1 MEILIKTSQFVL
13 SLSFIVIAHELG
25 HFLFARLFHT
35 RVEKFYLFFDPWFS
49 LFKTK
54 KGDTE
59 YGIGWLPLGGYV
71 KISGMIDESL
81 DTEKM
86 KQPPQ
91 PWEFRSKPS
100 WQRLLIMIAGVV
112 VNFFA
117 ALLIYSMIMYT
128 WGMDYVAMKDAAYG
142 YRFCNTALQNGFR
155 NGDKIVAIDG
165 QHYERPSDAFNAII
179 IENAQTVTVER
190 NDTII
195 DIRLP
200 ADFAQQCVNERKVF
214 AEISLPGIVEKV
226 VAGSPAEG
234 AGVQP
239 GDFLKAVNG
248 VPVPFYDHLIRE
260 VRKNSGQPVLLT
272 VERDGNEQVFTLTV
286 SKDSTIGVN
295 LQVDPNKILKVTHV
309 EYGFWAS
316 FPAGVRYGVD
326 KLVSYVKSLRFLKNG
341 ISQLSGFIGI
351 GKIFPSTWNWH
362 GFWDLTALLSIILAF
377 MNILP
382 IPALDGGH
390 VLFLLVE
397 IITRRKPSDKFLE
410 KAQIIGMVLL
420 IGLLLIANGNDIIR
434 LFFPNH

>member
-1 MEILIKTSQFVL
+1 MEILIKASQFIL

-25 HFLFARLFHT
+25 HFLFAKLFHT

-49 LFKTK
+49 LFKIK

-59 YGIGWLPLGGYV
+59 YGVGWLPLGGYV
-71 KISGMIDESL
+71 KISGMIDESM

-100 WQRLLIMIAGVV
+100 WQKLLIMIAGVV
-112 VNFFA
+112 INFLA
-117 ALLIYSMIMYT
+117 ALFIYSMIMYT
-128 WGMDYVAMKDAAYG
+128 WGMNYIATKDAVYG
-142 YRFCNTALQNGFR
+142 YRFCNTAVQHGFR
-155 NGDKIVAIDG
+155 NGDKVVAVDG
-165 QHYERPSDAFNAII
+165 QHYEVPSDAFNAII
-179 IENAQTVTVER
+179 IEDAQTVTVAR
-190 NDTII
+190 NDTLI
-195 DIRLP
+195 DLRLP
-200 ADFAQQCVNERKVF
+200 VGFAQQCVSERKVF
-214 AEISLPGIVEKV
+214 AEINLPGIVIHTV
-226 VAGSPAEG
+226 PGSPAEQ

-239 GDFLKAVNG
+239 DDRLTAVND
-248 VPVPFYDHLIRE
+248 VPVPFFGDLIRE
-260 VRKNSGQPVLLT
+260 VRKNAGQTIRLT
-272 VERDGNEQVFTLTV
+272 LERNEIERELTLTV
-286 SKDSTIGVN
+286 SQDSTIGVN
-295 LQVDPNKILKVTHV
+295 LQVDPTKILHVTHV
-309 EYGFWAS
+309 EYGFLAS
-316 FPAGVRYGVD
+316 FPAGIRYGVD
-326 KLVSYVKSLRFLKNG
+326 KLVSYVKSMRFLKGG
-341 ISQLSGFIGI
+341 ISQVSGFIGI
-351 GKIFPSTWNWH
+351 GKLFPSTWNWH

-410 KAQIIGMVLL
+410 RAQIVGMALL